1 MNNNEIRDDLSALID
16 GALDPERQRE
26 METALEND
34 PALRAEYERLRK
46 IDALYAELPREAAP
60 DDFAKDVRAAI
71 ARRESMGEA
80 DAPHTGVKIRPFVQA
95 PRRRVFWPL
104 AAAATV
110 LVGFFLWSTM
120 NMASRSGMMLSMNKT
135 APAAKATDAK
145 AKEEQLYKVQVMP
158 AETAQAPA
166 PAPAAAPAA
175 PAAPAAAPAAP
186 AAAPAAPAPEPV
198 QESVEKKAEGLT
210 DQQAPPPSADGLPA
224 LEPLRKQDRERVLG
238 KVLSAKQAPPETSAP
253 SAEANASVPV
263 PAPAAAESAAAGAA
277 PQAAAPAQAN
287 QAEQRKVAGRVF
299 VRMDSGWV
307 EQSYKGEVLTPLE
320 VDSAEYKELL
330 PTHPPLEKVAELG
343 GSITLRIDGV
353 WRDLKTGRPVAEAK

>member
-1 MNNNEIRDDLSALID
+1 MSNYDDIRDDLSALLD

-26 METALEND
+26 VETALEND

-46 IDALYAELPREAAP
+46 IDALYAVLPREAAP
-60 DDFAKDVRAAI
+60 GDFAKDVRAAI
-71 ARRESMGEA
+71 ARRENMGE
-80 DAPHTGVKIRPFVQA
+80 PETPNTGVKIRPFMQA

-120 NMASRSGMMLSMNKT
+120 NMANRSGMMLSMNKT
-135 APAAKATDAK
+135 APAAKAADVK
-145 AKEEQLYKVQVMP
+145 DKDEQLYKVQVMP
-158 AETAQAPA
+158 AE
-166 PAPAAAPAA
+166 AAK
-175 PAAPAAAPAAP
+175 AAP

-198 QESVEKKAEGLT
+198 EEGIEKKGEAIA
-210 DQQAPPPSADGLPA
+210 DQQVPPPSDEGMPA

-238 KVLSAKQAPPETSAP
+238 KVLSAKQAPPGTLP
-253 SAEANASVPV
+253 TSAEANAPAPA
-263 PAPAAAESAAAGAA
+263 PAPAAAESTAAGAA
-277 PQAAAPAQAN
+277 PQAAAPVKKS

-299 VRMDSGWV
+299 VRSDSGWV

-320 VDSAEYKELL
+320 VDGDEYKALL

-343 GSITLRIDGV
+343 GTVTLRIDGV
-353 WRDLKTGRPVAEAK
+353 WRDLKTGKPVAEAK